1 MRLIKRPKISSG
13 LRSRSLKTSQ
23 FKPGALETQIMEI
36 IILKISPMQVFLKQW
51 HSDDIMLTH

>member
-36 IILKISPMQVFLKQW
+36 IPLQISPMQVFFK
-51 HSDDIMLTH
+51 